1 MLAIIATIVVCLL
14 CAGGTEVCPPCLP
27 CEPCR
32 STCELE
38 DLFSVKS
45 VDAVSAETGLSEREL
60 STLSIYNPGLV
71 RRFSLGQMSAG
82 SFIFEADV
90 RKICF
95 FLGIFQNIQIGT
107 FLSTLTQFHWILF
120 QLNILRA
127 LMELTVSI
135 YPYLVPFSP
144 QFQTIFEQIILLG
157 IFFFFGEAQLH
168 ILLWFKHNPNHK
180 CLWDSTFSTQPDQ
193 FFSLF
198 LL

>member
-1 MLAIIATIVVCLL
+1 MLAIIAIIVVRLL
-14 CAGGTEVCPPCLP
+14 CAGGTETCPPCLP

-60 STLSIYNPGLV
+60 STLSIYNPGLL

-90 RKICF
+90 RKIYF

-107 FLSTLTQFHWILF
+107 FLSTLTLFHWILF
-120 QLNILRA
+120 QLNFYGPLW
-127 LMELTVSI
+127 SS
-135 YPYLVPFSP
+135 PYLY
-144 QFQTIFEQIILLG
+144 ILN
-157 IFFFFGEAQLH
+157 
-168 ILLWFKHNPNHK
+168 WY
-180 CLWDSTFSTQPDQ
+180 
-193 FFSLF
+193 LF
-198 LL
+198 LHNSRQFLNRLFC

>member
-1 MLAIIATIVVCLL
+1 MLAIIAIIVVCLL

-107 FLSTLTQFHWILF
+107 FLSTLT
-120 QLNILRA
+120 
-127 LMELTVSI
+127 
-135 YPYLVPFSP
+135 
-144 QFQTIFEQIILLG
+144 
-157 IFFFFGEAQLH
+157 
-168 ILLWFKHNPNHK
+168 
-180 CLWDSTFSTQPDQ
+180 
-193 FFSLF
+193 
-198 LL
+198 

>member
-1 MLAIIATIVVCLL
+1 MLAIIAIVFCLL
-14 CAGGTEVCPPCLP
+14 CPGGTEVCPPCLP

-95 FLGIFQNIQIGT
+95 FLGIFQLFRHIRHIQIGT
-107 FLSTLTQFHWILF
+107 FFHL
-120 QLNILRA
+120 
-127 LMELTVSI
+127 
-135 YPYLVPFSP
+135 
-144 QFQTIFEQIILLG
+144 
-157 IFFFFGEAQLH
+157 
-168 ILLWFKHNPNHK
+168 
-180 CLWDSTFSTQPDQ
+180 
-193 FFSLF
+193 
-198 LL
+198 